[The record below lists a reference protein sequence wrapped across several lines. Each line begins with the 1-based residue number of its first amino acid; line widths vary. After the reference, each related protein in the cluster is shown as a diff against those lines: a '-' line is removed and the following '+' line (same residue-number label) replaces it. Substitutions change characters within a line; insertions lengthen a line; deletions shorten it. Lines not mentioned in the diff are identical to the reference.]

1 MALDGLTIACRDR
14 LQLFVPFRFS
24 HEDRPTPSLDMTF
37 YRFYHVTPVNPGNLI
52 AMQPVLW
59 RVQRSLFLAALALL
73 VSASSHSQ
81 EVGTLTL
88 LKDTPLHVIR
98 GVSMLQGVEGM
109 KLRLGDILETGP
121 AATAQAQLEFSGG
134 AVVELGP
141 SSQLYIMSQTG
152 GTADL
157 VLLSGWL
164 KGETTS
170 GSYRYSSP
178 IVSATTKGGNVLLH
192 ATSDA
197 SDAFVEHGTAS
208 VSGGGAA
215 IPSSPDKIF
224 FTHQVGKP
232 LVPAERPSKD
242 FIAGMPL
249 SFRDVLPPRLS
260 AFATKKPPVP
270 KSDHDVSYAEVE
282 RWLMLPAAWRKGF
295 AVRFKPRL
303 QDNAFRQAITE
314 HLKALPDWEPVLHPE
329 DH

>member
-1 MALDGLTIACRDR
+1 
-14 LQLFVPFRFS
+14 
-24 HEDRPTPSLDMTF
+24 
-37 YRFYHVTPVNPGNLI
+37 
-52 AMQPVLW
+52 MQPVRW
-59 RVQRSLFLAALALL
+59 RVRRSLFFAAFALL
-73 VSASSHSQ
+73 VSAIAHSQ

-88 LKDTPLHVIR
+88 LENTPLHVIR
-98 GVSMLQGVEGM
+98 GISMLQGVEGM
-109 KLRLGDILETGP
+109 KLRPGDILETGP

-141 SSQLYIMSQTG
+141 SSQLYILSQTG
-152 GTADL
+152 STADL

-178 IVSATTKGGNVLLH
+178 LVSATTKGGNVLLH

-224 FTHQVGKP
+224 FTHKAGKP
-232 LVPAERPSKD
+232 LAPAERPSKD
-242 FIAGMPL
+242 FIGGMPI
-249 SFRDVLPPRLS
+249 SFRDALPSRLA
-260 AFATKKPPVP
+260 AFAARKPAVP
-270 KSDHDVSYAEVE
+270 KSDHDVTYADVE
-282 RWLMLPAAWRKGF
+282 HWLMLPPAWRRGF
-295 AVRFKPRL
+295 VARFKPRL
-303 QDNAFRQAITE
+303 QDNAFHQAIAE
-314 HLKALPDWEPVLHPE
+314 HLKALPDWEPALHPD